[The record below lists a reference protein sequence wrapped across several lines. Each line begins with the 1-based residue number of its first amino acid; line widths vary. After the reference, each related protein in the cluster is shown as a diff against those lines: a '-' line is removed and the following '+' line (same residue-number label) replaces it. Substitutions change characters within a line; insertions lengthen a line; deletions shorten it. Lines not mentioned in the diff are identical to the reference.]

1 MPVLTRS
8 ALSASPLADLHLIA
22 GELGLDGYRRL
33 RKAELVDRILERQG
47 GAPAADAD
55 TAAADEAPATKRR
68 GRRRRRDADAG
79 SEQAPDDVASADDAD
94 LAAPVEDAPEDAADA
109 EPARRE
115 RAPRDR
121 TPRDR
126 APRDRSAQTDNG
138 SKADSPEAAERT
150 VEGVVT
156 LQSGGSGL
164 VTAED
169 GGDDVYV
176 SAAQVRRCELVDGD
190 RVSGPVRPARRS
202 ERHPSLARVEQINGR
217 PADEVSEGTPYD
229 TLECAYPTARLALAS
244 PELKAV
250 ADAAPFGRGSRV
262 TITGAALSG
271 KTELLQ
277 KIAAELV
284 AADGV
289 EVLTVLAGSRPEE
302 AGSWKTAQL
311 ELQAN
316 VALPA
321 PPEARARA
329 IEGAIDAGRRMATR
343 GQDVAIV
350 IDTLEG
356 LDRGVVRRALGA
368 ARNLTDSGSLTV
380 IATAAAPIGGETTVI
395 ALDRAQAAAG
405 QFPALDLQASGTVRA
420 DLLS

>member
-47 GAPAADAD
+47 GAEAPAPE
-55 TAAADEAPATKRR
+55 TADEAPATKSRR
-68 GRRRRRDADAG
+68 GRRRRRDSDSGDEAAEDTPVV
-79 SEQAPDDVASADDAD
+79 EDVAEEPAAEPGDDA
-94 LAAPVEDAPEDAADA
+94 
-109 EPARRE
+109 PAKPRRE
-115 RAPRDR
+115 RAPRE
-121 TPRDR
+121 R
-126 APRDRSAQTDNG
+126 AP
-138 SKADSPEAAERT
+138 KADAAEAADRT

-169 GGDDVYV
+169 GGEDVYI

-202 ERHPSLARVEQINGR
+202 ERHPSLARVELINGR

-229 TLECAYPTARLALAS
+229 TLECEFPTARITLAG
-244 PELKAV
+244 PELQAV
-250 ADAAPFGRGSRV
+250 ADHAPFGRGSRV
-262 TITGAALSG
+262 TITGAAMSG

-284 AADGV
+284 AADDL

-302 AGSWKTAQL
+302 TSSWKAAQL
-311 ELQAN
+311 DLHAT

-321 PPEARARA
+321 APEARARA
-329 IEGAIDAGRRMATR
+329 VEGAIDAGRRMATR
-343 GQDVAIV
+343 GQDVV
-350 IDTLEG
+350 VLIDTLDG
-356 LDRGVVRRALGA
+356 LDRGVMRRALGA
-368 ARNLTDSGSLTV
+368 ARNLTGNGSLTV

-395 ALDRAQAAAG
+395 ALDRAKAAGG
-405 QFPALDLQASGTVRA
+405 QFPALDAQASGTLKA
-420 DLLS
+420 ELLS

>member
-47 GAPAADAD
+47 GAPAADAE
-55 TAAADEAPATKRR
+55 APAEEAPATKSRR
-68 GRRRRRDADAG
+68 GRRRRRDADTEPEEAVAEAPATE
-79 SEQAPDDVASADDAD
+79 EQDAEADVDDA
-94 LAAPVEDAPEDAADA
+94 
-109 EPARRE
+109 PAKPRRE
-115 RAPRDR
+115 RAPRER
-121 TPRDR
+121 GQAAARSPR
-126 APRDRSAQTDNG
+126 AGGAA
-138 SKADSPEAAERT
+138 KADAPEAADRT

-164 VTAED
+164 VKAED

-217 PADEVSEGTPYD
+217 SADEVSEGTPYD
-229 TLECAYPTARLALAS
+229 TLDCEFPTVRLALAS

-262 TITGAALSG
+262 TITGAAMSG

-277 KIAAELV
+277 KIASELV

-289 EVLTVLAGSRPEE
+289 DVLTVLAGSRPEE
-302 AGSWKTAQL
+302 AGTWKSAEI
-311 ELQAN
+311 ELHAN

-321 PPEARARA
+321 APEARARA

-350 IDTLEG
+350 IDTLDG
-356 LDRGVVRRALGA
+356 LDRGVARRALGA
-368 ARNLTDSGSLTV
+368 ARNLTDNGSLTV

-395 ALDRAQAAAG
+395 ALDRGQAAAG
-405 QFPALDLQASGTVRA
+405 QFPALDLQTTGTVRA
-420 DLLS
+420 DLLA